1 MSDTDKNAA
10 SAAAE
15 SDMSDELARLREDV
29 RSLRDR
35 NAALEKQ
42 LAGVEEQALNE
53 MRLRED
59 REHELDAARAAMKE
73 MQEQIRLR
81 PLAPNAKEGAPVF
94 FALCEISNS
103 GRPLKPGD
111 PLPFDPYNPP
121 KGFDGFIEGVHFR
134 RG

>member
-1 MSDTDKNAA
+1 MSDADKDAA
-10 SAAAE
+10 SDAAE
-15 SDMSDELARLREDV
+15 NDMSDELARLREEV

-42 LAGVEEQALNE
+42 LAGVEEQALGE
-53 MRLRED
+53 MRLRE
-59 REHELDAARAAMKE
+59 EFEGELKAAQDAMKE
-73 MQEQIRLR
+73 MAEQIRLR
-81 PLAPNAKEGAPVF
+81 PLAPNAKTGAPIF